1 MGIPHSVERPMA
13 RLELAV
19 PIGFVSAPSLVW
31 RRHWL

>member
-1 MGIPHSVERPMA
+1 MA